1 MGKCT
6 TKRKRKQFT
15 AAASLAG
22 MGQLLQQRDIFG
34 PVRQRVQIR
43 QKQIQYAP
51 IAKLYQALVTL
62 LAGAHG
68 LVEANTRLRSDA
80 ALQAAF
86 GCTGCAEQSVIQQT
100 LDACT
105 PTNVGEMEAAV
116 AEILRQHGQSY
127 RHPYAQQWQLLDA
140 DLTGWPCGRKA
151 EVATK
156 GYFGQA
162 KLRRGRQLLRVV
174 ASHYREVIVDQL
186 VAGNVYLSV
195 SLPQLLTAAEQALQL
210 TDEQRQRTIVRLDA
224 GGGSV
229 ADINWLLARGYHVH
243 AKDYSAER
251 VRQVVQSVSTWVA
264 DPCVPGRQVGWVTAP
279 TALYQQPVWRIA
291 ARCPRSHG
299 QWGYGVIVSSLDP
312 ATMRTLVDLAGIA
325 APPEVLTLL
334 AYIYFYDQRGGGA
347 ETTFR
352 EDKQGLGLTKRNKRR
367 FAAQQMLMLLGSLAH
382 NIVVWTRRWLAAL
395 QPKLSHYGIQRWVRD
410 VSHIAGCLIFDPQG
424 QLIQIVLNRTTPL
437 AQEVAAALAI
447 LLAPAHVRI
456 TLGEI

>member
-1 MGKCT
+1 MG
-6 TKRKRKQFT
+6 R
-15 AAASLAG
+15 
-22 MGQLLQQRDIFG
+22 LLQQQDLFG
-34 PVRQRVQIR
+34 PVRQRVHIR
-43 QKQIQYAP
+43 QKQIKYAP
-51 IAKLYQALVTL
+51 SAKLYQGLVTL

-86 GCTGCAEQSVIQQT
+86 SCQGCAEQSVIQQT

-105 PTNVGEMEAAV
+105 PGNVTEMEAAV

-127 RHPYAQQWQLLDA
+127 RHPYAQSWQLLDA

-174 ASHYREVIVDQL
+174 ASRYHEVVVDQL
-186 VAGNVYLSV
+186 VAGNVNLSV

-210 TDEQRQRTIVRLDA
+210 TAAQRQRTIVRLDA

-229 ADINWLLARGYHVH
+229 ADINWLLARGYGVH
-243 AKDYSAER
+243 AKDYSAGR
-251 VRQVVQSVSTWVA
+251 VQQVVPSVTTWIA
-264 DPCVPGRQVGWVTAP
+264 DPRVPGRQVGWVTAP
-279 TALYQQPVWRIA
+279 SDLYDQPVWRIA
-291 ARCPRSHG
+291 ARCPRGRG
-299 QWGYGVIVSSLDP
+299 QWGYGVIVSSLSP
-312 ATMRTLVDLAGIA
+312 ETVQALVDLAGIT
-325 APPEVLTLL
+325 APPEVRTLL
-334 AYIYFYDQRGGGA
+334 AYVYFYDQRGGGV
-347 ETTFR
+347 ETSFK
-352 EDKQGLGLTKRNKRR
+352 EDKQGLGLTKRNKQR
-367 FAAQQMLMLLGSLAH
+367 FAAQQMLMLLGVLAH

-395 QPKLSHYGIQRWVRD
+395 QPKLAHYGIQRWVRD

-424 QLIQIVLNRTTPL
+424 QLLQIALNRTTPL
-437 AQEVAAALAI
+437 AQEVAAVLAI
-447 LLAPAHVRI
+447 LLAPAQVRI

>member
-1 MGKCT
+1 MQKCT
-6 TKRKRKQFT
+6 IKRKRKQFT

-43 QKQIQYAP
+43 QKQVRYAP

-68 LVEANTRLRSDA
+68 LVEANTLLRSDA

-105 PTNVGEMEAAV
+105 ATNVGEMEAAV

-195 SLPQLLTAAEQALQL
+195 SLPQLMCAAEQALQL
-210 TDEQRQRTIVRLDA
+210 TAAQRQRTIVRLDA

-251 VRQVVQSVSTWVA
+251 VRQVVQSVSTWIA
-264 DPCVPGRQVGWVTAP
+264 DPIVPGRQVGWVTAP
-279 TALYQQPVWRIA
+279 TDLYQQPVWRIA
-291 ARCPRSHG
+291 ARCPRGHG
-299 QWGYGVIVSSLDP
+299 QWGYGVIVSSLNP
-312 ATMRTLVDLAGIA
+312 ATVRTLVDVAGIT
-325 APPEVLTLL
+325 APPDVLTLL
-334 AYIYFYDQRGGGA
+334 AYVYFYDQRGGGV

-352 EDKQGLGLTKRNKRR
+352 KDKQGLGLTKRNKQR

-382 NIVVWTRRWLAAL
+382 NIILWTRRWLAAL
-395 QPKLSHYGIQRWVRD
+395 QPKLIHYGIQRWVRD

-424 QLIQIVLNRTTPL
+424 QLLQIVLNRTTPL

>member
-1 MGKCT
+1 MRECT
-6 TKRKRKQFT
+6 TKRTRKQFT

-43 QKQIQYAP
+43 QKQVRYAP
-51 IAKLYQALVTL
+51 IEKLYQALVTL

-68 LVEANTRLRSDA
+68 LVEVNTRLRSDA

-105 PTNVGEMEAAV
+105 ASNVSEMETAV
-116 AEILRQHGQSY
+116 AEILRRHGQSY
-127 RHPYAQQWQLLDA
+127 RHPYGQQWQLLDA

-174 ASHYREVIVDQL
+174 ASHYGEVIVDQL

-195 SLPQLLTAAEQALQL
+195 SLPQLMGAAEQALQL
-210 TDEQRQRTIVRLDA
+210 TAAQRQRTIVRLDA

-229 ADINWLLARGYHVH
+229 ADINWLLARGYCVH

-251 VRQVVQSVSTWVA
+251 VRQVVQSVSTWID
-264 DPCVPGRQVGWVTAP
+264 DPHVPGRQVGWVTAP
-279 TALYQQPVWRIA
+279 TELYQQPVWRIA
-291 ARCPRSHG
+291 ARCPRGRG

-312 ATMRTLVDLAGIA
+312 ATVRTLVDLSGIP

-334 AYIYFYDQRGGGA
+334 AYVYFYDQRGGGV

-367 FAAQQMLMLLGSLAH
+367 FAAQQMLMLLGALAH
-382 NIVVWTRRWLAAL
+382 NIIRWTRRWLAAC
-395 QPKLSHYGIQRWVRD
+395 QPKLAHYGIQRWVRD
-410 VSHIAGCLIFDPQG
+410 VSHIAGCLIFDRQG
-424 QLIQIVLNRTTPL
+424 QLLQIVLNRTTPL

-447 LLAPAHVRI
+447 LLAPAQVRI